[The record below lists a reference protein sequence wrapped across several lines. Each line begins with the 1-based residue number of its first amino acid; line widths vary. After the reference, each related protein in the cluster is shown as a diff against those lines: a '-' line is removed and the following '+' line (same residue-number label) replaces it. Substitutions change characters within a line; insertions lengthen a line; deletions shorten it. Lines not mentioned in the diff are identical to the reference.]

1 MNQDLQQ
8 CVQECTQCHR
18 SCLEAMHYC
27 LLQGGAYADPEHIRL
42 LTDCA
47 EICQTSANFM
57 LRDSDLHM
65 LINEACAEICQQCW
79 ESFNHFNKDAQMK
92 QWAADCRRCSET
104 CQQMVS

>member
-1 MNQDLQQ
+1 
-8 CVQECTQCHR
+8 
-18 SCLEAMHYC
+18 
-27 LLQGGAYADPEHIRL
+27 
-42 LTDCA
+42 
-47 EICQTSANFM
+47 
-57 LRDSDLHM
+57 M